1 MKKKLVPLLIA
12 CFTLCGCSNEVSSSD
27 STTTPTTSE
36 ISTSEDSSTSE
47 GSSSSETTTSES
59 TSTTVEEITAVEI
72 KRIVEKPE
80 TIKKG
85 AEIDPTTVRLEILWS
100 DNSLTV
106 RNADKVIVDT
116 SSANDGDEVTATA
129 HFKNLTIDFSIRV
142 FAFKEEVI
150 TSDLFSLTTTYKE
163 VTYTSDNGNVY
174 NGSLKKATGADGS
187 TIMGL
192 NDTAG
197 LVLSKSIGAVKD
209 IEVKFDSGTSTS
221 SARRIDIYASNYPFL
236 NVSDLSLDNLYLVG
250 SLVYDQN

>member
-150 TSDLFSLTTTYKE
+150 TSDLFSLTTY
-163 VTYTSDNGNVY
+163 
-174 NGSLKKATGADGS
+174 
-187 TIMGL
+187 
-192 NDTAG
+192 
-197 LVLSKSIGAVKD
+197 
-209 IEVKFDSGTSTS
+209 
-221 SARRIDIYASNYPFL
+221 
-236 NVSDLSLDNLYLVG
+236 
-250 SLVYDQN
+250 